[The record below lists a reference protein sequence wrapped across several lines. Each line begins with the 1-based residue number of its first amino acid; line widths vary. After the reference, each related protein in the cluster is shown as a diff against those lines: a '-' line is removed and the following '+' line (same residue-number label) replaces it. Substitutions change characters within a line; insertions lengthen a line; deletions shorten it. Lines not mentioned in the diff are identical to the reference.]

1 MENNNENIPLQQ
13 LNLIITQISELY
25 SKSQQEQMNMLSEI
39 LIRIE
44 KLEKTYV
51 SINADL
57 INQNIKMSELLNGK
71 LEEPEFEMPQS
82 TNSNGSNGSNRSN
95 DNNSTN
101 SNNETRVKELFFYE
115 KNGQF
120 SIHGPGTFDNK
131 TQIKSLGSS
140 EWNSINKTWD
150 IVTTR
155 EKIIETFPNIVEKEK

>member
-1 MENNNENIPLQQ
+1 MENNYENIPQQQ
-13 LNLIITQISELY
+13 LNHIITQISELY
-25 SKSQQEQMNMLSEI
+25 SKSQHEQMNMLSEI
-39 LIRIE
+39 LTRIE

-82 TNSNGSNGSNRSN
+82 TTSNGSNESN
-95 DNNSTN
+95 DTN
-101 SNNETRVKELFFYE
+101 SKNEIRVKELFFYE

-131 TQIKSLGSS
+131 TQIKSLGSA

-150 IVTTR
+150 VVTTR
-155 EKIIETFPNIVEKEK
+155 EKIIETFPNIIEKEK

>member
-1 MENNNENIPLQQ
+1 MENNYENIPQQQ

-39 LIRIE
+39 LTRIE

-82 TNSNGSNGSNRSN
+82 TTSNGSNGSNESK
-95 DNNSTN
+95 DTN

-120 SIHGPGTFDNK
+120 SIYGSGTFDNK
-131 TQIKSLGSS
+131 TQIKSLGSA

-155 EKIIETFPNIVEKEK
+155 EKIIETFPNIIEKEK

>member
-1 MENNNENIPLQQ
+1 MESNYDNIPQQQ

-39 LIRIE
+39 LTRIE

-82 TNSNGSNGSNRSN
+82 TISNGSNGSN
-95 DNNSTN
+95 DTN
-101 SNNETRVKELFFYE
+101 SNNETHVKELFFYE

-131 TQIKSLGSS
+131 TQIKSLGSA

-150 IVTTR
+150 IITTR
-155 EKIIETFPNIVEKEK
+155 EKIIETFPNIIEKEK